1 MKRFRW
7 TVAGWQRE
15 RSGDVTPPESAGI
28 DLSTSFGHIQSEENA
43 MSKAERISVI
53 LEHIRTEG
61 YVPTIDDD
69 GDILFKAEGRS
80 YFVILDE
87 NDEQFYR
94 LAFPNFWS
102 IDDEDERERVIH
114 AASHATTKTKV
125 AKIFPVKDDTWA
137 SVELFLSGPEE
148 FNGVFVR
155 SLSALQSAV
164 RTFREAMATE

>member
-7 TVAGWQRE
+7 TVAGWQRD
-15 RSGDVTPPESAGI
+15 RSGDVAPPESARI
-28 DLSTSFGHIQSEENA
+28 DLSSSFGQIESEENA

-102 IDDEDERERVIH
+102 IDDEAERERVIH

-148 FNGVFVR
+148 FNGVFAR

-164 RTFREAMATE
+164 RTFREAMSTE

>member
-7 TVAGWQRE
+7 TAAGWQRE
-15 RSGDVTPPESAGI
+15 RSGDVTPPEFMGEI
-28 DLSTSFGHIQSEENA
+28 VGFGQMESSEKA
-43 MSKAERISVI
+43 MSKSDRIAVI

-61 YVPTIDDD
+61 FVPSIDDD
-69 GDILFKAEGRS
+69 GDILFKCEGRS

-94 LAFPNFWS
+94 IAFPNFWS
-102 IDDEDERERVIH
+102 IDDDAERERVIH
-114 AASHATTKTKV
+114 AASQATTKTKV

-148 FNGVFVR
+148 FSAVFSR